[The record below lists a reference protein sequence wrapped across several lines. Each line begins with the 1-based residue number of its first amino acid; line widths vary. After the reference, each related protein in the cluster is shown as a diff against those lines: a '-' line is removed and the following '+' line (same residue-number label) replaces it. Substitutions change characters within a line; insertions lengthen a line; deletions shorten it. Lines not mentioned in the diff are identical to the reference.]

1 MAAMHYKHGWWF
13 SAACL
18 LCVTT
23 LGARAAEPMVLHG
36 RTMGSTY
43 NVKYWSDAPDAP
55 DAPDLQRSIDELLNR
70 IDEQFS
76 TWRPDSELSR
86 FNAADANLWFPVSA
100 GVAEVASRA
109 LELHRL
115 TEGASDVTIG
125 PAHRLWGFGARGAE
139 QARDAPS
146 DEALAAALE
155 QVGAKFLRVRLN
167 PPALRKEI
175 AGLEAD
181 LSSIAPGY
189 AVDQIVELLRTADV
203 DNAMVELGGEV
214 RGIGR
219 RPDGRPWRIGV
230 QAPPPNER
238 TVSRTVP
245 LANLALATSG
255 DFHNVRTIDGEVVTH
270 IIDPRT
276 GRPLAY
282 RGISITVLASTCFEA
297 DGVATGLLV
306 MGPEAAYAWC
316 VDHEIAALFQYV
328 EDDGTS
334 LRATPRFEELIG
346 DE

>member
-1 MAAMHYKHGWWF
+1 LSYAF
-13 SAACL
+13 L
-18 LCVTT
+18 LCATT
-23 LGARAAEPMVLHG
+23 LGARAAGPIVLHG
-36 RTMGSTY
+36 RTMGTTY
-43 NVKYWSDAPDAP
+43 NVKYWSDAPGTP
-55 DAPDLQRSIDELLNR
+55 DAPELQRSIDEFLAR
-70 IDEQFS
+70 FDEQFS

-86 FNAADANLWFPVSA
+86 FNAADAHVWFPVSA
-100 GVAEVASRA
+100 DVATVASRA

-125 PAHRLWGFGARGAE
+125 PVHRLWGFGARRAK

-155 QVGAKFLRVRLN
+155 QVGAKYLRVRVE
-167 PPALRKEI
+167 PPALRKEM
-175 AGLEAD
+175 AGLEVD

-189 AVDQIVELLRTADV
+189 AVDQLVETLRTADV
-203 DNAMVELGGEV
+203 NNAMVELGGEV

-230 QAPPPNER
+230 QAPPPYER

-245 LANLALATSG
+245 LADLALATSG
-255 DFHNVRTIDGEVVTH
+255 DFHNVRTIDGKVVAH

-276 GRPLAY
+276 GRPLPY
-282 RGISITVLASTCFEA
+282 RGASITVIATTCFEA

-316 VDHEIAALFQYV
+316 VDHEIAALFQYA

-334 LRATPRFEELIG
+334 LRATPRFEELVG